1 MIKYS
6 MLVHIWGLYNIWIAN
21 YVSVLLG
28 IKSVSFEA
36 SSIIMFQ
43 VVIQILDVDQ
53 LTSGYGYLLI
63 FEAIGTLMGGPVA
76 GMIIIFVA

>member
-1 MIKYS
+1 MIKHS
-6 MLVHIWGLYNIWIAN
+6 TLVFICGSYNIWIAY
-21 YVSVLLG
+21 YVSAVLG
-28 IKSVSFEA
+28 NKFVSFEA
-36 SSIIMFQ
+36 HSILMLQ

-53 LTSGYGYLLI
+53 LTSGYGYLLL